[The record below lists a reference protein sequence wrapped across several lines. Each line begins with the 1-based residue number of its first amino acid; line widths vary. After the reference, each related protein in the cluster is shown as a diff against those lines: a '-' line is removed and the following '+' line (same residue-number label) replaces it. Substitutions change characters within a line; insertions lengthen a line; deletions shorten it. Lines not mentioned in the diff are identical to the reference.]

1 MNKLFGLIIL
11 SIYGGLLSVG
21 SGAAQTVTDARDLA
35 LGGLAIADSPV
46 ATSVFV
52 NPALL
57 TLADSL
63 ETAYTQNRFA
73 VDQFDFQV
81 SGGFPLLP
89 GIALG
94 FGWDALAVQ
103 NQVEYGIV
111 RDSNGQVEVDPSTG
125 QPLTQVLGFFTQSDN
140 RFYAS
145 AAAQFGFLSLGA
157 SLKYDLVDFAS
168 TEGSGW
174 GLDLAADLALG
185 KNARL
190 GFVLSDPG
198 NRVIRFNDGSPPEM
212 ILGQWAA
219 ACAWKWAR
227 VGPVSFT
234 LEPGIQKDLWDDA
247 ATRWGG
253 GLEASW
259 LDNVF
264 LRLGANNQ
272 TASLGVGLVAHPEKV
287 FKEVRV
293 DYTYLAQAA
302 DGYPSRLTLSVK
314 W

>member
-1 MNKLFGLIIL
+1 MKKLFCLMIF
-11 SIYGGLLSVG
+11 SIYGFLLSVG
-21 SGAAQTVTDARDLA
+21 SGAAQTATDARDLA
-35 LGGLAIADSPV
+35 LGGLAIADGPAAS
-46 ATSVFV
+46 AVFI

-63 ETAYTQNRFA
+63 QTAYTQTRLS

-94 FGWDALAVQ
+94 FGWNALAVQ
-103 NQVEYGIV
+103 NQEEFGIV

-174 GLDLAADLALG
+174 GLDLAVNLALG
-185 KNARL
+185 TNARL

-198 NRVIRFNDGSPPEM
+198 NRMIHFNDGSPPEM

-219 ACAWKWAR
+219 ACAWKLGR

-234 LEPGIQKDLWDDA
+234 VEPGIQKDLWDDT

-253 GLEASW
+253 GVEASW

-264 LRLGANNQ
+264 LRVGANNQ
-272 TASLGVGLVAHPEKV
+272 TASLGVGLVAHPEKI
-287 FKEVRV
+287 FKEVSV
-293 DYTYLAQAA
+293 DYTYLTQAS